1 MLNILKGGDSSLRS
15 ENDDVDD
22 FLSFGE
28 KLERGRSPR
37 SKMRHPEERK
47 RRGISS
53 FNGGGELT
61 LSQLHLKNF
70 KSLLGEVRRG
80 PVNPFD
86 LKEEMSHFV
95 RHDDKWRRNESP
107 PRTSPIK
114 DLKSFLGL
122 IGKGDFT
129 PSQ

>member
-1 MLNILKGGDSSLRS
+1 MINILKGGDSSLPS

-22 FLSFGE
+22 FLSFVE

-47 RRGISS
+47 RRGISI
-53 FNGGGELT
+53 NGGGICPPPT
-61 LSQLHLKNF
+61 L
-70 KSLLGEVRRG
+70 
-80 PVNPFD
+80 
-86 LKEEMSHFV
+86 
-95 RHDDKWRRNESP
+95 
-107 PRTSPIK
+107 PIK

-122 IGKGDFT
+122 VGKGDFT